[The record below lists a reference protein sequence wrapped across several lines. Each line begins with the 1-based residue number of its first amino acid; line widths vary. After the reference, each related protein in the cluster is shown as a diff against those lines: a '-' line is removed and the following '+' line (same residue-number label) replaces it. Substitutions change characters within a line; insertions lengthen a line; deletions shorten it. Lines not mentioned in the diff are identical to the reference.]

1 MHVLDITMYYAVEGG
16 GISSYLNAKAGWLA
30 RNGLARHTILS
41 SSVSPGDGSG
51 VGSGLRSAAPSGLGA
66 GSCSGSTPGST
77 PGSTADTGALS
88 DASVMASDQ
97 APSVI
102 ALPGI
107 ALPGIN
113 GYRLP
118 CSLRTPARI
127 VQRCRPDVIE
137 VGDAGPCALAA
148 LHVRRRLQVPLVGF
162 YHSDLHALVGQRF
175 GPRAAAVAGKYLR
188 HVYRQFD
195 LVLAPSKLM
204 VQRLNQ
210 LGVTDAVHQPL
221 GVDTGVFHPGQRDGG
236 LRARLGLPAETRL
249 LVYAG
254 RFTPQKKLGVL
265 IEAVRRLGA
274 PYHLLLV
281 GAGNPP
287 PASANSTILPF
298 EREPSQLA
306 RLLAGCDLLTHPG
319 DGETF
324 GLIALEA
331 MACGLPVLG
340 TGGGV
345 AELID
350 SGTGLVVRPDS
361 AASLSEGIEALFGA
375 DLAWLGANAR
385 RKACAHFDWNRIM
398 PQLMERYAGLLA
410 PRRRAA
416 LEAECCL
423 VE

>member
-1 MHVLDITMYYAVEGG
+1 MLTWGLLTRSPIMHVLDITMFYADEGG
-16 GISSYLNAKAGWLA
+16 GISSYLNAKSNWLA
-30 RNGLARHTILS
+30 RHSHVRHTILS
-41 SSVSPGDGSG
+41 SSVQRCS
-51 VGSGLRSAAPSGLGA
+51 LAP
-66 GSCSGSTPGST
+66 P
-77 PGSTADTGALS
+77 
-88 DASVMASDQ
+88 
-97 APSVI
+97 VI

-118 CSLRTPARI
+118 RSLRTQARI
-127 VQRCRPDVIE
+127 VQRCRPDLLE

-148 LHVRRRLQVPLVGF
+148 LHVRRRLQVPLIGF

-175 GPRAAAVAGKYLR
+175 GPRAAALAGKYLR

-204 VQRLNQ
+204 VHRLNQ
-210 LGVTDAVHQPL
+210 LGVADAVHQPL
-221 GVDTGVFHPGQRDGG
+221 GVDTDVFSPARRDAG
-236 LRARLGLPAETRL
+236 LRERLGLPTGTRL

-265 IEAVRRLGA
+265 IEAVRRLGR
-274 PYHLLLV
+274 PYHLLLI
-281 GAGNPP
+281 GGGSAL
-287 PASANSTILPF
+287 PASPNSTILPF
-298 EREPSQLA
+298 ERDPVRLA
-306 RLLAGCDLLTHPG
+306 RLLGGCDLLTHPG

-350 SGTGLVVRPDS
+350 PGTGLVVRPDS
-361 AASLSEGIEALFGA
+361 ADGLGEGIAALFGMDMA
-375 DLAWLGANAR
+375 RLGANAR
-385 RKACAHFDWNRIM
+385 HKACAHFDWNRVM
-398 PQLMERYAGLLA
+398 PQLMERYTGLLA
-410 PRRRAA
+410 SRRRAEPDT
-416 LEAECCL
+416 EACL
-423 VE
+423 AE

>member
-1 MHVLDITMYYAVEGG
+1 MYYAVEGG
-16 GISSYLNAKAGWLA
+16 GISSYLNAKANWLA
-30 RNGLARHTILS
+30 RTGHARHTILS
-41 SSVSPGDGSG
+41 SSVGAGDGST
-51 VGSGLRSAAPSGLGA
+51 AAHG
-66 GSCSGSTPGST
+66 
-77 PGSTADTGALS
+77 
-88 DASVMASDQ
+88 

-118 CSLRTPARI
+118 RSLRTPVRI
-127 VQRCRPDVIE
+127 VERCRPDVLE

-148 LHVRRRLQVPLVGF
+148 LHARRRLQVPLVGF

-175 GPRAAAVAGKYLR
+175 GPRAAAVAGIYLR
-188 HVYRQFD
+188 QVYRRFD

-204 VQRLNQ
+204 VQRLDQ
-210 LGVTDAVHQPL
+210 LGVSDAVHQPL
-221 GVDTGVFHPGQRDGG
+221 GVDTGVFHPGQRDAG
-236 LRARLGLPAETRL
+236 LRVRLGLPPETRL

-265 IEAVRRLGA
+265 IEAVRRLGH

-281 GAGNPP
+281 GAGNAL
-287 PASANSTILPF
+287 PASANSTVLPF
-298 EREPSQLA
+298 ERDPSRLA
-306 RLLAGCDLLTHPG
+306 RLLAGCDLLTHPA

-350 SGTGLVVRPDS
+350 ADTGMVVRPDS
-361 AASLSEGIEALFGA
+361 ATSLAEGIEALFGA
-375 DLAWLGANAR
+375 NRARLGANAR

-398 PQLMERYAGLLA
+398 PQLMERYTGLLA
-410 PRRRAA
+410 SRRRAA
-416 LEAECCL
+416 LDTECCL
-423 VE
+423 VD

>member
-16 GISSYLNAKAGWLA
+16 GISSYLNAKANWLA
-30 RNGLARHTILS
+30 RNGHARHTILS
-41 SSVSPGDGSG
+41 SSVSPGFNSSPGSG
-51 VGSGLRSAAPSGLGA
+51 VNGCGGKS
-66 GSCSGSTPGST
+66 
-77 PGSTADTGALS
+77 
-88 DASVMASDQ
+88 
-97 APSVI
+97 SVI

-118 CSLRTPARI
+118 SSLRTPARI
-127 VQRCRPDVIE
+127 VQRCRPDVLE

-148 LHVRRRLQVPLVGF
+148 LHARRRLQVPLVGF

-175 GPRAAAVAGKYLR
+175 GPRAAALAGKYLR

-204 VQRLNQ
+204 VHRLNQ
-210 LGVTDAVHQPL
+210 LGVTGAVHQPL
-221 GVDTGVFHPGQRDGG
+221 GVDTGVFHPGQRDSG

-254 RFTPQKKLGVL
+254 RFTPQKKLGLL
-265 IEAVRRLGA
+265 IEAVRRLGH

-281 GAGNPP
+281 GAGNTP
-287 PASANSTILPF
+287 PASFNSTILPF
-298 EREPSQLA
+298 ERDPATLA
-306 RLLAGCDLLTHPG
+306 RLLAGCDLLTHPA

-350 SGTGLVVRPDS
+350 SGTGLVVEPDS
-361 AASLSEGIEALFGA
+361 AGSLSEGIEALFA
-375 DLAWLGANAR
+375 TDLARLGANAR

-398 PQLMERYAGLLA
+398 PQLMERYTGLLA
-410 PRRRAA
+410 SRRRAA

>member
-1 MHVLDITMYYAVEGG
+1 MHVLDITMYYAAEGG
-16 GISSYLNAKAGWLA
+16 GISSYLNAKADWLA
-30 RNGLARHTILS
+30 RNSRVRHTILS
-41 SSVSPGDGSG
+41 SSVHACG
-51 VGSGLRSAAPSGLGA
+51 R
-66 GSCSGSTPGST
+66 
-77 PGSTADTGALS
+77 
-88 DASVMASDQ
+88 

-102 ALPGI
+102 PLPGI

-127 VQRCRPDVIE
+127 VQRCRPDLLE

-148 LHVRRRLQVPLVGF
+148 LHARRRLQVPLIGF

-175 GPRAAAVAGKYLR
+175 GPRAAALTGKYLR
-188 HVYRQFD
+188 HVYSQFD
-195 LVLAPSKLM
+195 LVLAPSRLM
-204 VQRLNQ
+204 VHRLGQ
-210 LGVTDAVHQPL
+210 LGVAGAVHQPL
-221 GVDTGVFHPGQRDGG
+221 GVDTTVFHPARRDAG
-236 LRARLGLPAETRL
+236 LRARLGLPADTRL

-265 IEAVRRLGA
+265 IEAVRRLGR
-274 PYHLLLV
+274 PYHVLRLGG
-281 GAGNPP
+281 GAAL
-287 PASANSTILPF
+287 PASPNSTILPF
-298 EREPSQLA
+298 ERDPARLA
-306 RLLAGCDLLTHPG
+306 RLLASSDLLTHPG

-350 SGTGLVVRPDS
+350 PGTGLVAEPDS
-361 AASLSEGIEALFGA
+361 AASLGDGVAALFRA
-375 DLAWLGANAR
+375 DMARLGANAR
-385 RKACAHFDWNRIM
+385 HKACAHFDWNRIM

-410 PRRRAA
+410 SHRRAQPDP
-416 LEAECCL
+416 ECCL
-423 VE
+423 AE

>member
-1 MHVLDITMYYAVEGG
+1 MYYAAEGG
-16 GISSYLNAKAGWLA
+16 GISSYLNAKADWLA
-30 RNGLARHTILS
+30 RNSRVRHTILS
-41 SSVSPGDGSG
+41 SSVHACG
-51 VGSGLRSAAPSGLGA
+51 R
-66 GSCSGSTPGST
+66 
-77 PGSTADTGALS
+77 
-88 DASVMASDQ
+88 

-102 ALPGI
+102 PLPGI

-127 VQRCRPDVIE
+127 VQRCRPDLLE

-148 LHVRRRLQVPLVGF
+148 LHARRRLQVPLIGF

-175 GPRAAAVAGKYLR
+175 GPRAAALTGKYLR
-188 HVYRQFD
+188 HVYSQFD
-195 LVLAPSKLM
+195 LVLAPSRLM
-204 VQRLNQ
+204 VHRLGQ
-210 LGVTDAVHQPL
+210 LGVAGAVHQPL
-221 GVDTGVFHPGQRDGG
+221 GVDTTVFHPARRDAG
-236 LRARLGLPAETRL
+236 LRARLGLPADTRL

-265 IEAVRRLGA
+265 IEAVRRLGR
-274 PYHLLLV
+274 PYHLLLIGG
-281 GAGNPP
+281 GAAL
-287 PASANSTILPF
+287 PASPNSTILPF
-298 EREPSQLA
+298 ERDPARLA
-306 RLLAGCDLLTHPG
+306 RLLASCDLLTHPG

-350 SGTGLVVRPDS
+350 PGTGLVAEPDS
-361 AASLSEGIEALFGA
+361 AASLGDGVAALFRA
-375 DLAWLGANAR
+375 DLARLGANAR
-385 RKACAHFDWNRIM
+385 HKACAHFDWNRIM

-410 PRRRAA
+410 SHRRAQPDP
-416 LEAECCL
+416 ECCL
-423 VE
+423 AE